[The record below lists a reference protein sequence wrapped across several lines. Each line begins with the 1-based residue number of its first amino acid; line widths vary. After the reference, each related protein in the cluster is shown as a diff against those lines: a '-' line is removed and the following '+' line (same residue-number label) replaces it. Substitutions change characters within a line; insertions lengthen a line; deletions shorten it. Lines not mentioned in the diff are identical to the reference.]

1 MKEFSITNRNS
12 KIQRSVTTRLIHL
25 TLALLIVIQLTLSL
39 VMTAP
44 SGSKAGDQWFELHE
58 KFGLAALAALLVF
71 WVWSLLRKKE
81 VKAAELFPY
90 FSAARMSALY
100 SDFRDVARHAIRLTI
115 ADKNDQPF
123 ANAMHGLGII
133 IASVMAVSGASGYF
147 LKIGFML
154 GVHEIVSKLM
164 WAYLIGHV
172 LAAILHQVRGD
183 AVLSR
188 MFFIKK

>member
-1 MKEFSITNRNS
+1 
-12 KIQRSVTTRLIHL
+12 
-25 TLALLIVIQLTLSL
+25 
-39 VMTAP
+39 
-44 SGSKAGDQWFELHE
+44 
-58 KFGLAALAALLVF
+58 
-71 WVWSLLRKKE
+71 
-81 VKAAELFPY
+81 
-90 FSAARMSALY
+90 MSALY

-188 MFFIKK
+188 MFFMKR

>member
-1 MKEFSITNRNS
+1 
-12 KIQRSVTTRLIHL
+12 
-25 TLALLIVIQLTLSL
+25 
-39 VMTAP
+39 MTAP

-58 KFGLAALAALLVF
+58 KFGLAALVALLVF

-100 SDFRDVARHAIRLTI
+100 SDFLDVARHAIRLKI
-115 ADKNDQPF
+115 PDKIDQPF

-154 GVHEIVSKLM
+154 GVHELVSKLM